1 MKPAIRILIVDDHS
15 LVRDGM
21 EAILRLESDFQDI
34 AHASS
39 CAEAL
44 TAVRADEPDL
54 VLLDRRMPEGDGFD
68 LLGELRHI
76 APQTRVIMMTSS
88 TTPSEVARSRAL
100 GAAGHLSKN
109 IRHATLL
116 RAIRAVL
123 GGGTCFEAE
132 TTLLPATHTLSPRQ
146 CEVLEHL
153 SRGLSNLEIGQ
164 ILSIGENTVKD
175 HIKAIFAK
183 LGAANRSEAVTIG
196 FKCGILGL

>member
-1 MKPAIRILIVDDHS
+1 MNPGIRILIVDDHS

-21 EAILRLESDFQDI
+21 EAILRLESDFQHI
-34 AHASS
+34 THASS

-68 LLGELRHI
+68 LLGELRQI
-76 APQTRVIMMTSS
+76 APRTRVIMMTSS
-88 TTPSEVARSRAL
+88 TTPIEVARSRSL

-116 RAIRAVL
+116 RAIRSVL

-164 ILSIGENTVKD
+164 ILSIGEYTVKD
-175 HIKAIFAK
+175 HVKGIFAK

-196 FKCGILGL
+196 FKRGILSL

>member
-1 MKPAIRILIVDDHS
+1 MKPGIRILIVDDHS

-21 EAILRLESDFQDI
+21 EAILRLESDFQHI

-39 CAEAL
+39 CSEAL
-44 TAVRADEPDL
+44 TAVRAEERDL

-68 LLGELRHI
+68 LLAELRHL
-76 APQTRVIMMTSS
+76 APHTRVIMMTSS

-109 IRHATLL
+109 IRHATLIG
-116 RAIRAVL
+116 AIRCVL

-132 TTLLPATHTLSPRQ
+132 PSHLPADLTLSPRQ
-146 CEVLEHL
+146 IEVLENL
-153 SRGLSNLEIGQ
+153 SRGMSNLEIGQ
-164 ILSIGENTVKD
+164 ILGIGEYTVKD
-175 HIKAIFAK
+175 HVKGIFAK

-196 FKCGILGL
+196 FKRGILGL